1 MSEHATE
8 TGPLTREQAVELLTE
23 RPVEAQAPEAPVEAA
38 EEPEE
43 IEGEASAPEEPE
55 AEAENLAEEEG
66 EAEDAEEP
74 EKLDAPLYWK
84 PEAKAVFDAMTPE
97 QQAVVLAQESPRE
110 EATQKAK
117 AQAAAE
123 VQKAQQ
129 EAAGVQ
135 ALAAQLNEFLPQAI
149 QTFNQRWGEPDWA
162 AVAQEHGADQ
172 AFVLKVQYENEQKQL
187 AQVQHAAQTAQA
199 EARKAFLRTE
209 WTQLEQIAPELT
221 DPDKGQAAR
230 SEVIKYLNDDGIP
243 KDATDQISAREM
255 LIARKAML
263 WDRAQAALKA
273 PKTPKPAALAAPR
286 APVRPVAAAAQPSSP
301 QRDAQR
307 IQNRF
312 AQTGSREDA
321 VALIVAKGL

>member
-1 MSEHATE
+1 MSEQATE
-8 TGPLTREQAVELLTE
+8 TGPLTREQAVEILTE
-23 RPVEAQAPEAPVEAA
+23 RAPEAQAPEAPVEAA

-55 AEAENLAEEEG
+55 AEAGNLAEDEG
-66 EAEDAEEP
+66 EAEEAPEP

-84 PEAKAVFDAMTPE
+84 PEAKSVFDAMTPE

-110 EATQKAK
+110 EATAKAK

-123 VQKAQQ
+123 VEKAQK
-129 EAAGVQ
+129 EVAGVQ
-135 ALAAQLNEFLPQAI
+135 ALAAHLNEFLPQAI

-187 AQVQHAAQTAQA
+187 AQLQHASQTAQT
-199 EARKAFLRTE
+199 EARKAFLQTE
-209 WTQLEQIAPELT
+209 WKELEVIAPELT
-221 DPDKGQAAR
+221 DPAKGQALR
-230 SEVIKYLNDDGIP
+230 SEVVDYLKADGIP
-243 KDATDQISAREM
+243 AEAVAQISAREM
-255 LIARKAML
+255 RIARKAML

-273 PKTPKPAALAAPR
+273 PKTPTPAALAAPR